1 MVPHPGL
8 KFRLEVKIMFIKPCG
23 SLDTQPCHLTVSF
36 VPELQARNV
45 VSVICFRCSV
55 AVGPGAAGP
64 AVEVFQLLPVAD
76 SQVPHVRDLS
86 CRE

>member
-1 MVPHPGL
+1 MVPHSGL
-8 KFRLEVKIMFIKPCG
+8 KFRLEDKMLPIEPCA
-23 SLDTQPCHLTVSF
+23 SLNTQPCHLTVSI
-36 VPELQARNV
+36 VPELQAGDV
-45 VSVICFRCSV
+45 VSVICFRSSV

-86 CRE
+86 CQE

>member
-8 KFRLEVKIMFIKPCG
+8 KSRLKEKILPIKTCA
-23 SLDTQPCHLTVSF
+23 SLDTQPCHLIVSL
-36 VPELQARNV
+36 VPELQTGDI
-45 VSVICFRCSV
+45 VSVICFRSSV

-76 SQVPHVRDLS
+76 SQVPHMRDLS